1 MAERETKRRMKSLL
15 KFFPNLVGLC
25 GRLLAD
31 RRVPKAE
38 KALLVGAV
46 VYAVSPFDFLPDLIP
61 FLGQVDDAFLV
72 ALTLLRL
79 IDRTDENIVREHWRG
94 KIDVVQLTDALA
106 AVAPHILPQR
116 LSRVLSSR
124 VEIAPEKRK
133 HIRLTDA
140 PPNDAPAI
148 VEVPYE

>member
-1 MAERETKRRMKSLL
+1 MAARETKRRMKQLM

-38 KALLVGAV
+38 KALLVGSV
-46 VYAVSPFDFLPDLIP
+46 IYALSPLDFLPDLIP

-94 KIDVVQLTDALA
+94 SVDVVALVDTMA
-106 AVAPHILPQR
+106 AVAPHLLPSR

-124 VEIAPEKRK
+124 VEMAPEHRK
-133 HIRLTDA
+133 HLKLKAGAET
-140 PPNDAPAI
+140 PPI

>member
-1 MAERETKRRMKSLL
+1 MAARETKRRMKQLM

-46 VYAVSPFDFLPDLIP
+46 IYALSPFDFLPDLIP

-79 IDRTDENIVREHWRG
+79 IDRTDEKIIREHWRG
-94 KIDVVQLTDALA
+94 SVDVVPLVDALA
-106 AVAPHILPQR
+106 AVAPHLLPSR

-124 VEIAPEKRK
+124 VEMAPEDQK
-133 HIRLTDA
+133 HLRLKNSAET
-140 PPNDAPAI
+140 PPVI
-148 VEVPYE
+148 EVPYE